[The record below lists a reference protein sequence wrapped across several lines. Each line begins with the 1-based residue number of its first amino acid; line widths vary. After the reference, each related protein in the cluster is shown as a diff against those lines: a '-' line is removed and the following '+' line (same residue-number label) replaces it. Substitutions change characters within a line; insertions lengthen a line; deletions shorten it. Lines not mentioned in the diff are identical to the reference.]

1 MAVYP
6 FSQGN
11 TADSTL
17 DAVAVELEAMQ
28 AIARALAG
36 IRDPQIRQRV
46 LQWANERFNIGPT
59 PQPQPPR
66 PRPEITETTDESGLD
81 VGPLYDFF
89 NVPRPSTQRL
99 SLQADAPAP
108 IANADVAPVADS
120 LYDFFEHPRA
130 AAQAAAVQATPAVI
144 ATAPAAPTAPA
155 RELRAVPDARE
166 PREDA
171 ALDTM
176 VKGFASELQR
186 LAVEWQT
193 A

>member
-11 TADSTL
+11 TADPTL

-28 AIARALAG
+28 VIARALGG

-46 LQWANERFNIGPT
+46 LQWANERFNGGRT
-59 PQPQPPR
+59 PDPPR
-66 PRPEITETTDESGLD
+66 PRREPVDNSDESGLD

-89 NVPRPSTQRL
+89 NVARPSTESL
-99 SLQADAPAP
+99 SLQADAPEP
-108 IANADVAPVADS
+108 IANAAAAPAADS

-130 AAQAAAVQATPAVI
+130 AAQAAAVQATPAV
-144 ATAPAAPTAPA
+144 TAPAPATPIAPA
-155 RELRAVPDARE
+155 RELRAVSDARE

>member
-6 FSQGN
+6 FSPGN
-11 TADSTL
+11 TADPTL
-17 DAVAVELEAMQ
+17 DAIAVELEAMQ
-28 AIARALAG
+28 AIARALGG

-46 LQWANERFNIGPT
+46 LQWANERFNGGRP
-59 PQPQPPR
+59 PQPAR
-66 PRPEITETTDESGLD
+66 PRPEMIENADESGLD
-81 VGPLYDFF
+81 VAPLYDFF
-89 NVPRPSTQRL
+89 NVARPATQSL

-108 IANADVAPVADS
+108 ITNAAAAPAADS
-120 LYDFFEHPRA
+120 LYDFFEHPKA
-130 AAQAAAVQATPAVI
+130 AAQAAAVQATAAVI
-144 ATAPAAPTAPA
+144 ATAPAAPVAPA
-155 RELRAVPDARE
+155 RELRAVADARE

>member
-11 TADSTL
+11 TADPTL

-36 IRDPQIRQRV
+36 IRDPHIRQRV
-46 LQWANERFNIGPT
+46 LQWANERFNGGPT
-59 PQPQPPR
+59 PPPPR
-66 PRPEITETTDESGLD
+66 PRPETTDNEDESGLD

-89 NVPRPSTQRL
+89 NVARPSTQ
-99 SLQADAPAP
+99 SPSSQADAPAP
-108 IANADVAPVADS
+108 IANAAAAPNADS
-120 LYDFFEHPRA
+120 LYDFFDHPKA
-130 AAQAAAVQATPAVI
+130 AAHAAAVQATPAVI
-144 ATAPAAPTAPA
+144 APAPAAPVAPA

-166 PREDA
+166 PREEA

>member
-6 FSQGN
+6 FSPGN
-11 TADSTL
+11 TPDPTL
-17 DAVAVELEAMQ
+17 DAIAVELEAMQ

-46 LQWANERFNIGPT
+46 LQWANERFNLGPA
-59 PQPQPPR
+59 PQPPGGR
-66 PRPEITETTDESGLD
+66 TVATEKVDEGSLD
-81 VGPLYDFF
+81 VEPLYDFF
-89 NVPRPSTQRL
+89 DAPRPSAQ
-99 SLQADAPAP
+99 SHSSQAAPAP
-108 IANADVAPVADS
+108 IANAAAAPVADS

-130 AAQAAAVQATPAVI
+130 AAQAAAVQAAS
-144 ATAPAAPTAPA
+144 APIAPA

-166 PREDA
+166 PREEA

>member
-11 TADSTL
+11 TADPTL

-28 AIARALAG
+28 AIARALGG

-46 LQWANERFNIGPT
+46 LQWANERFNGGPM
-59 PQPQPPR
+59 PQPPR
-66 PRPEITETTDESGLD
+66 PRPETTEHTHESGLD
-81 VGPLYDFF
+81 VAPLYDFF
-89 NVPRPSTQRL
+89 PVARPSTESL
-99 SLQADAPAP
+99 SLQADAPEP
-108 IANADVAPVADS
+108 ITHAAAAPVADS

-130 AAQAAAVQATPAVI
+130 AQAAAAQATPAVI
-144 ATAPAAPTAPA
+144 APAAAVPVAPA
-155 RELRAVPDARE
+155 RELRVVPDARE

>member
-11 TADSTL
+11 TADPTL
-17 DAVAVELEAMQ
+17 DAIAVELEAMQ
-28 AIARALAG
+28 AIASALAG
-36 IRDPQIRQRV
+36 VRDPQIRQRV
-46 LQWANERFNIGPT
+46 LQWVNERFNGGPT
-59 PQPQPPR
+59 PQPPGRR
-66 PRPEITETTDESGLD
+66 PGPADNVDEGSLD
-81 VGPLYDFF
+81 VEPLYDLFDA
-89 NVPRPSTQRL
+89 PRPAAQPRSF
-99 SLQADAPAP
+99 QAAPAP
-108 IANADVAPVADS
+108 VATAAVPPVGDS

-130 AAQAAAVQATPAVI
+130 AALSAALPATPAVI
-144 ATAPAAPTAPA
+144 APAAAAAVAPA
-155 RELRAVPDARE
+155 RELRAVPDSRE
-166 PREDA
+166 PPEDA

>member
-6 FSQGN
+6 FSPGN

-17 DAVAVELEAMQ
+17 DAIAVELEAMQ

-46 LQWANERFNIGPT
+46 LQWANERFNAGRP
-59 PQPQPPR
+59 PQPPR
-66 PRPEITETTDESGLD
+66 PRPETIETADESGLD
-81 VGPLYDFF
+81 VAPLYDFF
-89 NVPRPSTQRL
+89 NVPRPSTQSL
-99 SLQADAPAP
+99 SAQADAPAP
-108 IANADVAPVADS
+108 IANAAAAPAADS

-130 AAQAAAVQATPAVI
+130 AAQAAAVQASPAVI
-144 ATAPAAPTAPA
+144 ATAPAAPDAPA
-155 RELRAVPDARE
+155 RELRAVPDAHQ
-166 PREDA
+166 PREEA

>member
-11 TADSTL
+11 TSDPTL
-17 DAVAVELEAMQ
+17 DAIAVELEAMQ

-46 LQWANERFNIGPT
+46 LQWANERFNHGPA
-59 PQPQPPR
+59 PQPPGGR
-66 PRPEITETTDESGLD
+66 TVVTENVDEGSLD
-81 VGPLYDFF
+81 VEPLYDFF
-89 NVPRPSTQRL
+89 DAPRPTTQSL
-99 SLQADAPAP
+99 SLPAAPAP
-108 IANADVAPVADS
+108 IANAAAAPVADS
-120 LYDFFEHPRA
+120 LYDFFDHPRA
-130 AAQAAAVQATPAVI
+130 AAAAQ
-144 ATAPAAPTAPA
+144 AAPTAIAPA
-155 RELRAVPDARE
+155 PAAAVAPVRELRAVPDARE
-166 PREDA
+166 PREEA

>member
-6 FSQGN
+6 FSPGN
-11 TADSTL
+11 TPDPTL
-17 DAVAVELEAMQ
+17 DAIAVELDAMQ

-46 LQWANERFNIGPT
+46 LQWANERFNHRPA
-59 PQPQPPR
+59 PQPPGGR
-66 PRPEITETTDESGLD
+66 TVVTETVDESSLD
-81 VGPLYDFF
+81 VEPLYDFF
-89 NVPRPSTQRL
+89 NAPRPTAQSQ
-99 SLQADAPAP
+99 SSQAAAAP
-108 IANADVAPVADS
+108 IANATAAPAADS
-120 LYDFFEHPRA
+120 LYDFFDHPRA
-130 AAQAAAVQATPAVI
+130 AAQSAAVQAAPTEI
-144 ATAPAAPTAPA
+144 APAPAAAVAPA

>member
-11 TADSTL
+11 TADPTP
-17 DAVAVELEAMQ
+17 DAIAVELEAMQ
-28 AIARALAG
+28 AIARALGG
-36 IRDPQIRQRV
+36 ISDPQIRQRV
-46 LQWANERFNIGPT
+46 LQWANERFNGGRP
-59 PQPQPPR
+59 PQPPR
-66 PRPEITETTDESGLD
+66 PRPETPDDADESGLD
-81 VGPLYDFF
+81 VGPLYDLFD
-89 NVPRPSTQRL
+89 VARPSTQSL
-99 SLQADAPAP
+99 SVQADAPAP
-108 IANADVAPVADS
+108 ITDAASAPAADS

-130 AAQAAAVQATPAVI
+130 AAQAAAAQATPAV
-144 ATAPAAPTAPA
+144 TAPAPPVTPT

-171 ALDTM
+171 PLDTM

>member
-1 MAVYP
+1 MTVYP

-11 TADSTL
+11 TPDPTL
-17 DAVAVELEAMQ
+17 DAIAEELEAMQ

-46 LQWANERFNIGPT
+46 LQWANERFNLGPR
-59 PQPQPPR
+59 PQPPGGR
-66 PRPEITETTDESGLD
+66 TVATEKADESGLD
-81 VGPLYDFF
+81 VEPLYDFF
-89 NVPRPSTQRL
+89 DTPRPSAQSDSSHAASAST
-99 SLQADAPAP
+99 
-108 IANADVAPVADS
+108 ANAAAAPVADS

-130 AAQAAAVQATPAVI
+130 AAQPAAVQA
-144 ATAPAAPTAPA
+144 APAAIALAPAPAVAPA

-166 PREDA
+166 PREEA

>member
-11 TADSTL
+11 TPDPTL
-17 DAVAVELEAMQ
+17 DAIAVELDAMQ

-36 IRDPQIRQRV
+36 IRDPQIRHRV
-46 LQWANERFNIGPT
+46 LQWANERFNHGPA
-59 PQPQPPR
+59 PQPPGGR
-66 PRPEITETTDESGLD
+66 TVATENDESSLD
-81 VGPLYDFF
+81 VEPLYDLFDA
-89 NVPRPSTQRL
+89 PRPTTQ
-99 SLQADAPAP
+99 SQSSHAACAP
-108 IANADVAPVADS
+108 IANAAAAPVADS
-120 LYDFFEHPRA
+120 LYDFFDHPRA
-130 AAQAAAVQATPAVI
+130 AAQSAAVQAAAEI
-144 ATAPAAPTAPA
+144 APAAAAPPA

-166 PREDA
+166 PREEA

>member
-6 FSQGN
+6 FSPGN
-11 TADSTL
+11 TADPTL

-28 AIARALAG
+28 AIARALGG
-36 IRDPQIRQRV
+36 IRDPQIRRRV
-46 LQWANERFNIGPT
+46 LQWANERFNGGRP
-59 PQPQPPR
+59 PQPPR
-66 PRPEITETTDESGLD
+66 PRPEIIENADESGLE

-89 NVPRPSTQRL
+89 NVARPSTQLL
-99 SLQADAPAP
+99 SLQPDAPAP
-108 IANADVAPVADS
+108 ITNAAAAPVADS
-120 LYDFFEHPRA
+120 LYDFFEHPKA

-144 ATAPAAPTAPA
+144 ATSPAAPVAPA

>member
-11 TADSTL
+11 TADPTL
-17 DAVAVELEAMQ
+17 DAIAVELEAMQ
-28 AIARALAG
+28 AIARTLAG

-46 LQWANERFNIGPT
+46 LEWANDRFNAGRT
-59 PQPQPPR
+59 PQPPR
-66 PRPEITETTDESGLD
+66 PRRETPEIADDGGLD
-81 VGPLYDFF
+81 VEPLFDFF
-89 NVPRPSTQRL
+89 NAAPPSTQSL
-99 SLQADAPAP
+99 SLAPDAAAATADAALG
-108 IANADVAPVADS
+108 DDS

-130 AAQAAAVQATPAVI
+130 AARAAAVQATVAI
-144 ATAPAAPTAPA
+144 ATVPAAPVAPA
-155 RELRAVPDARE
+155 RELRAVPDALE
-166 PREDA
+166 PREEV

>member
-6 FSQGN
+6 FSKGN
-11 TADSTL
+11 NPDPTL
-17 DAVAVELEAMQ
+17 DAIAVELDAMQ

-36 IRDPQIRQRV
+36 IRDPQVRRRV
-46 LQWANERFNIGPT
+46 VQWANDRFNLGPT
-59 PQPQPPR
+59 PQPPGGCTLVH
-66 PRPEITETTDESGLD
+66 EKVDESSLD
-81 VGPLYDFF
+81 VEPLYDLFDA
-89 NVPRPSTQRL
+89 PRPSLRAHS
-99 SLQADAPAP
+99 SLAAPAP
-108 IANADVAPVADS
+108 IANAAAAPVADS
-120 LYDFFEHPRA
+120 LYDLFEHPRA
-130 AAQAAAVQATPAVI
+130 AAQSAAAQA
-144 ATAPAAPTAPA
+144 APAAITPAAVAAVAPV

-166 PREDA
+166 PREEA

>member
-6 FSQGN
+6 FSPGN
-11 TADSTL
+11 TPDPTL
-17 DAVAVELEAMQ
+17 DAIAVELEAMQ
-28 AIARALAG
+28 AIAKALAG
-36 IRDPQIRQRV
+36 VRDPQVRQRV
-46 LQWANERFNIGPT
+46 LQWVNERFNLAPT
-59 PQPQPPR
+59 PPPGER
-66 PRPEITETTDESGLD
+66 AVVTANVEESSLA
-81 VGPLYDFF
+81 VEPLYDFF
-89 NVPRPSTQRL
+89 NAPRPAPQS
-99 SLQADAPAP
+99 QASQAA
-108 IANADVAPVADS
+108 AAPVAVAATPAADS
-120 LYDFFEHPRA
+120 LCDFFEHPRA
-130 AAQAAAVQATPAVI
+130 AAQSAAAQA
-144 ATAPAAPTAPA
+144 APAAIAPA

>member
-11 TADSTL
+11 TADPTL
-17 DAVAVELEAMQ
+17 DAIAVELEAMQ

-46 LQWANERFNIGPT
+46 LQWANERFNGGRT
-59 PQPQPPR
+59 PQPAR
-66 PRPEITETTDESGLD
+66 PRPQTSDNTDDSGLD

-89 NVPRPSTQRL
+89 NIARPSTQSL
-99 SLQADAPAP
+99 SAQADAPVST
-108 IANADVAPVADS
+108 ANAAAAPVNDS

-130 AAQAAAVQATPAVI
+130 AAHAAAVQASAAVI
-144 ATAPAAPTAPA
+144 APAAAAPVVPA
-155 RELRAVPDARE
+155 RELRAVPDASE